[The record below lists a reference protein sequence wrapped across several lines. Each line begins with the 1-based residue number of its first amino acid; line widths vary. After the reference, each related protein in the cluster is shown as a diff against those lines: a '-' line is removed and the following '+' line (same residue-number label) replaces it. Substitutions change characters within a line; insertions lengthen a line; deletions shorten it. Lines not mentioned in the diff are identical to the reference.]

1 MDSAVRKGCT
11 VDWNA
16 IKTEYIT
23 DESSSYRK
31 LAKKYGVSLTAITN
45 RAKKENW
52 VELRIQFKDKVTTK
66 NIEKFSE
73 KQSERLTRIQGIT
86 DKLLNK
92 LERAVEELDI
102 QLFKNVVKV
111 KEIEYNNFERPDK
124 PTKEIIHEE
133 EKYTEVRTII
143 DKSGLKAIASALR
156 DIKEVQML
164 KSELDHREQEARI
177 RNLEKQAEAEDKED
191 NEIKVIIE
199 GGLGNYSK

>member
-1 MDSAVRKGCT
+1 VSSNRKEFL

-45 RAKKENW
+45 RAKNENW
-52 VELRIQFKDKVTTK
+52 VELRRQFKDKLTAK

-73 KQSERLTRIQGIT
+73 KQSERLSRIQNIT
-86 DKLLNK
+86 DKLLTK

-102 QLFKNVVKV
+102 QLFKNVTKV

-133 EKYTEVRTII
+133 EKFTEVRTII
-143 DKSGLKAIASALR
+143 DKSGLKAVASALR

-164 KSELDHREQEARI
+164 KTELDRKEQEARI
-177 RNLEKQAEAEDKED
+177 RNLEKQAEADDKD
-191 NEIKVIIE
+191 DKEIKVVIV
-199 GGLGNYSK
+199 GDLDKYSK

>member
-1 MDSAVRKGCT
+1 M
-11 VDWNA
+11 DWNV

-73 KQSERLTRIQGIT
+73 KQSERLSRIQGIT
-86 DKLLNK
+86 DKLLSK
-92 LERAVEELDI
+92 LEKAVEELDI
-102 QLFKNVVKV
+102 QLFKKVVKV
-111 KEIEYNNFERPDK
+111 KEIEYNNLERPDK

-143 DKSGLKAIASALR
+143 DKSGLKAVASALR

-177 RNLEKQAEAEDKED
+177 RNLEKQAEAENNND

-199 GGLGNYSK
+199 GNLENYSK

>member
-1 MDSAVRKGCT
+1 M
-11 VDWNA
+11 DWNA